1 MKLMW
6 STRSLPKKEKLI
18 LYGVASLFADSVA
31 FGRFLLPLAVL
42 LYVGSEAVHP
52 AVADD
57 SPDGYVEAPIS
68 DGDRD
73 HWAFRPLVRIN
84 PPEHRFSRWRINEVD
99 DFIAAELEINELVP
113 QAAAPKR
120 TLIRRLFLDVTGLPP
135 TSAQIDS
142 FLKDSP
148 PDAWPEL
155 VSKVLADKGYG
166 ERWAQHWLDL
176 ARFAETDGF
185 EHDKVRPEAWWY
197 RDWVID
203 AFNADMPYDEFIA
216 QQLAGD
222 ELYPG
227 DKVAATAT
235 QFCLSGPDMPDINL
249 LEERR
254 HTVLNE
260 LTSTIGET
268 LLGLQVGC
276 AQCHDHKYDPISQ
289 ADFYRLRAVFAPSL
303 KLQKNKSLTTLQ
315 ETTPWNKSAHVMI
328 RGDFRRP
335 GPEIAPAAIRV
346 VAVDSDLHSVPR
358 MATAGYRTALVQW
371 LMNDAQAL
379 TARVMVNRIWQHH
392 FGAGIVDTPND
403 FGIMG
408 ALPSNQPLL
417 DWLAI
422 RFVKSGWRLKS
433 LHELILNSA
442 TYRQASFRT
451 SSADSSEDDTWQR
464 SLSNDPHARL
474 LSRYPRWRLE
484 GEAIR
489 DSMLAASGQLNR
501 RTGGPSVRPP
511 LPKELV
517 DTLLKKQW
525 VVTEDESEHYRRSI
539 YVFARRNLRYPI
551 FEAFDRPAA
560 NASCAQR
567 STSTTAPQALHLL
580 NSEFTLTTSRKLA
593 RDVLQQSD
601 EQSQLIETVFLRILG
616 RPPTLLETEHVMA
629 FLQRQQQLS
638 SSADVP
644 LTHLCLSLFNSSE
657 FIFVD

>member
-1 MKLMW
+1 MFGAL
-6 STRSLPKKEKLI
+6 SIRPGS
-18 LYGVASLFADSVA
+18 AA
-31 FGRFLLPLAVL
+31 FGRFLLSVAVL
-42 LYVGSEAVHP
+42 LYVVWQPVHS
-52 AVADD
+52 AIADE
-57 SPDGYVEAPIS
+57 STGGYVEAPITE
-68 DGDRD
+68 GDRD
-73 HWAFRPLVRIN
+73 HWAFRPLVRLD
-84 PPEHRFSRWRINEVD
+84 PPEHRFSQWRINEID
-99 DFIAAELEINELVP
+99 DFIAAELQNCGLVP
-113 QAAAPKR
+113 QSAAPKR
-120 TLIRRLFLDVTGLPP
+120 TLVRRLFLDVTGLPP

-142 FLKDSP
+142 FLLDSS

-155 VSKVLADKGYG
+155 VRNVLADKGYG

-222 ELYPG
+222 EMYPG

-260 LTSTIGET
+260 LTTTIGEAI
-268 LLGLQVGC
+268 LGLQVGC

-303 KLQKNKSLTTLQ
+303 KLQKNKSLTSLQ
-315 ETTPWNKSAHVMI
+315 ETVPWKKSAHVMI

-335 GPEIAPAAIRV
+335 GPEVLPAAIRV
-346 VAVDSDLHSVPR
+346 VALDSDLHLAPR
-358 MATAGYRTALVQW
+358 KATAGYRTAFVQW
-371 LMNDAQAL
+371 LMNNAQSL
-379 TARVMVNRIWQHH
+379 TARVIVNRIWQHH

-408 ALPSNQPLL
+408 ALPSNQHLL
-417 DWLAI
+417 DWLAV
-422 RFVKSGWRLKS
+422 RLVESGWRLKS

-442 TYRQASFRT
+442 SYRQASYRT
-451 SSADSSEDDTWQR
+451 SSADSSEDEVWQR
-464 SLSNDPHARL
+464 SLSKDPHARL

-489 DSMLAASGQLNR
+489 DSMLMASGQLNR
-501 RTGGPSVRPP
+501 RAGGPGVRPP

-601 EQSQLIETVFLRILG
+601 KQNQLIDTVFLRILG
-616 RPPTLLETEHVMA
+616 RPPTSQETEHVIE
-629 FLQRQQQLS
+629 FLRRQQQFTS
-638 SSADVP
+638 SKVDA
-644 LTHLCLSLFNSSE
+644 LTHLCLSLFNTSE